1 MGSSESTRKCPKCG
15 VLLLES
21 NMVEHNRECI
31 NLRAS
36 GRSDG
41 SWECTY
47 SGPTSGIIS
56 MSKAIAEARR
66 EAVEYKR

>member
-1 MGSSESTRKCPKCG
+1 MGSSESTRKCPKCS

-31 NLRAS
+31 NLHAS

-41 SWECTY
+41 SWIYTY
-47 SGPTSGIIS
+47 PGPTSGIIS
-56 MSKAIAEARR
+56 MSKAIAEATRG
-66 EAVEYKR
+66 AVENNR